1 MKMNDEIA
9 LVSIIIP
16 TYNSGK
22 TIKQC
27 LQSISDQTYTNIEV
41 IIVDKF
47 STDYQEIK
55 ARSLL
60 KEATKLKKE
69 KKYSE
74 ACEKLK
80 EAYVAQ
86 GSDELSV
93 KDHLRL
99 PMYLQL
105 NGKNDEG
112 RKILNELNI
121 KHVDVFSQADIANQ
135 MRVFLQKEKNH
146 KKAIYF
152 GVWTLC
158 KEIERDRSNIKD
170 CLKMTDEFAALD
182 AEYDLSDN
190 SDKRDKVY
198 THTRKGN
205 PVTDPAYEMFCERVE
220 YSISVDGVKEVLA
233 PLLKKAKLE
242 NISDDLSRR
251 LSDYITSKKRYDFA
265 KVQEIIAK
273 EIKNKNDV

>member
-1 MKMNDEIA
+1 MFNFLKSLFGKINPNN
-9 LVSIIIP
+9 VSISL
-16 TYNSGK
+16 TKN
-22 TIKQC
+22 
-27 LQSISDQTYTNIEV
+27 
-41 IIVDKF
+41 F
-47 STDYQEIK
+47 STQYQESK
-55 ARSLL
+55 ARFLL

-93 KDHLRL
+93 KDRLRL

-105 NGKNDEG
+105 AGRSDEG
-112 RKILNELNI
+112 WKILNELNI

-135 MRVFLQKEKNH
+135 MRIFLQKEKNY

-152 GVWTLC
+152 GAWALC
-158 KEIERDRSNIKD
+158 KEIERDRSNIKH
-170 CLKMTDEFAALD
+170 CLDMTDEFAALD

-190 SDKRDKVY
+190 SDKKAKVY

-205 PVTDPAYEMFCERVE
+205 SVTDPAYEMFCERVE
-220 YSISVDGVKEVLA
+220 YSISFDGVKETLA

-242 NISDDLSRR
+242 NILDDLSRR
-251 LSDYITSKKRYDFA
+251 LSSYLKSTKRYNFA
-265 KVQEIIAK
+265 KVQELIAS
-273 EIKNKNDV
+273 EIEQKNTV

>member
-1 MKMNDEIA
+1 MFNFLKN
-9 LVSIIIP
+9 LF
-16 TYNSGK
+16 GK
-22 TIKQC
+22 SNQNKI
-27 LQSISDQTYTNIEV
+27 SISITKN
-41 IIVDKF
+41 F

-93 KDHLRL
+93 KDHFRL

-112 RKILNELNI
+112 WKILNELNI